1 MRDTQAQKILDALD
15 RFQIETASWAFAD
28 TGTRFGKFLQ
38 DAAAI
43 NLDDKLADAA
53 QVHRYTGCCPSSAVH
68 VLWDFQAGEDPLT
81 IVEHAEKL
89 GIRLGA
95 VNPNL
100 FQDQIYKYGS
110 VCNRNDVA
118 RSAAK
123 NHLLDSVEIA
133 KKIRSKY
140 LSLWFADGS
149 NYPGQA
155 NIRWRKRAMTQCLT
169 EIAAALN
176 PDQVMLVEYKPF
188 EPAFYHTDLADW
200 GMAYIVAKEIGS
212 RAKVL
217 VDTGHHYLA
226 QNIEQI
232 VAWLL
237 DEGMLGGFHFNDRRY
252 ADDDLTLGSIDP
264 YQIFRIFHEILFFE
278 WESGTKPEL
287 AYMIDQSHIDKP
299 KIEAM
304 IQTVSVAQE
313 LYANAAMVDHAELS
327 RLQERNAQIDAEE
340 ILRDAFATDV
350 RSVIGEWRK
359 RRDIPVS
366 PLLAFR
372 ESGYE
377 GRVAKER
384 KERRAALGM
393 VASGSYA

>member
-1 MRDTQAQKILDALD
+1 MQDIRSQKILDALD
-15 RFQIETASWAFAD
+15 HFQIETASWAFAD

-43 NLDDKLADAA
+43 SLDDKLADAA
-53 QVHRYTGCCPSSAVH
+53 QVHRYTGCCPSCAVH
-68 VLWDFQAGEDPLT
+68 VLWDFRAGEDPLA
-81 IVEHAEKL
+81 IVQRAEKL

-110 VCNRNDVA
+110 VCNRDDFA

-123 NHLLDSVEIA
+123 QHLFDSVDIA

-155 NIRWRKRAMTQCLT
+155 NIRWRKRAMTQCLS
-169 EIAAALN
+169 EVAKALN
-176 PDQVMLVEYKPF
+176 SDQVMLVEYKPF

-200 GMAYIVAKEIGS
+200 GMAYVVAKEVGPQ
-212 RAKVL
+212 AKVL
-217 VDTGHHYLA
+217 VDTGHHYLT

-278 WESGTKPEL
+278 WETGKRADI
-287 AYMIDQSHIDKP
+287 AYMVDQSHNLKA

-304 IQTVSVAQE
+304 IQTVTTAQE
-313 LYANAAMVDHAELS
+313 LYAKAALVDQERLADYQRRSELIDAETCLKEAFSTDVRPAIREWARS
-327 RLQERNAQIDAEE
+327 RGLPEDPMKAFRQSGYLDRITAERRERNA
-340 ILRDAFATDV
+340 
-350 RSVIGEWRK
+350 
-359 RRDIPVS
+359 
-366 PLLAFR
+366 
-372 ESGYE
+372 
-377 GRVAKER
+377 
-384 KERRAALGM
+384 AA
-393 VASGSYA
+393 